1 MPRPRTSPQDQ
12 DNGYDAFLD
21 IVANLV
27 GILIILVMVVGV
39 RMRQAFED
47 QIHLEPAQITVPAA
61 TQSPDYEKQLAERNE
76 LNQTIARTRQE
87 AATVEQDTQ
96 VLAYKIDLLAT
107 ETARQTAQRNQLQL
121 LASAIEHEIQ
131 QHRAQLDEQSQQAFD
146 GAQALAEVEQQLEQ
160 TRQAVR
166 TVALEQEPPP
176 TILKHY
182 ETPIATTV
190 HGQEEHFRIKG
201 GSIARIPLNELVDA
215 MNQDCRNQ
223 RWKLEKNPHCTGKLP
238 PIDGFELEYAMS
250 RTQRMFV
257 LHPAEDLMG
266 VPVSDAL
273 ATGARLRQ
281 HIDALSPQETTITV
295 WTYPDSYSEL
305 RQFQATLV
313 ERGFRVATRP
323 LPQDYPIG
331 GSQRGRR
338 SVAQ

>member
-201 GSIARIPLNELVDA
+201 GSIARIPLERVGGRDESRLSEPA
-215 MNQDCRNQ
+215 
-223 RWKLEKNPHCTGKLP
+223 LEAGEK
-238 PIDGFELEYAMS
+238 IRIA
-250 RTQRMFV
+250 
-257 LHPAEDLMG
+257 PANYRRLMASSWNTPCHAPSG
-266 VPVSDAL
+266 CSCCI
-273 ATGARLRQ
+273 RLR
-281 HIDALSPQETTITV
+281 ISWA
-295 WTYPDSYSEL
+295 
-305 RQFQATLV
+305 
-313 ERGFRVATRP
+313 
-323 LPQDYPIG
+323 
-331 GSQRGRR
+331 
-338 SVAQ
+338 